1 MRFWCVISFCLFAFT
16 SSFAARGDDLAVRV
30 QEAYKK
36 VKTKTEIEG
45 ITSWCKDTIVSMNF
59 KEHDRVM
66 VLALKAMQENKID
79 DANVFLKQARA
90 LDELSD
96 NLGAVLCR
104 RK

>member
-1 MRFWCVISFCLFAFT
+1 
-16 SSFAARGDDLAVRV
+16 
-30 QEAYKK
+30 
-36 VKTKTEIEG
+36 
-45 ITSWCKDTIVSMNF
+45 
-59 KEHDRVM
+59 M